1 MKKEKLVGTIEKL
14 PSTKIYLNINH
25 LEKGIYDLNIIHKN
39 RIIKST
45 HFSKE

>member
-1 MKKEKLVGTIEKL
+1 MNNEKLVGDIEKL
-14 PSTKIYLNINH
+14 PSNKIYININH
-25 LEKGIYDLNIIHKN
+25 LEKGMYNLNIVYKN